1 MYIYPFCLLRVVG
14 HGAWAMDSMVRDP
27 SARDHFKFKLITHR
41 RKMELE
47 ICSVRGERHAVG
59 QGGCTA
65 FAFYF

>member
-1 MYIYPFCLLRVVG
+1 VYIYPFCLLRVVG